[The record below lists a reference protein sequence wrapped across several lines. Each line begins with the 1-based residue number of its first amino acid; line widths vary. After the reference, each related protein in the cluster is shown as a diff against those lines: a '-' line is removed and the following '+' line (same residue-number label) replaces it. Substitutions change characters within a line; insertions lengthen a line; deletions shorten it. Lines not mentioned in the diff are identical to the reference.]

1 MIPYYETVMDV
12 IRDSLE
18 SIPVDLYEQV
28 IRECMESLNN
38 GGKII
43 ASGLGKNVP
52 ICEKFVGTLNS
63 LGVDARFLHTN
74 TAVHGDLG
82 MVGKKD
88 VVFLLSKG
96 GNTRETVALAEELN
110 IRGTNTWLMT
120 FCERSKGAEVVTKK
134 FVMRLK
140 NEGDMW
146 DIVPNNSTTVYLIL
160 LQGIALE
167 IGKRMGLTLE
177 DFKVNHPG
185 GGIGAKL
192 RGEDLWQQIP

>member
-1 MIPYYETVMDV
+1 MIAYYETVMDV

-18 SIPVDLYEQV
+18 SIPVDLYEQI
-28 IRECMESLNN
+28 IRECVETLNS

-63 LGVDARFLHTN
+63 LGIDARFLHTN

-96 GNTRETVALAEELN
+96 GNTLETIALAEQLN
-110 IRGTNTWLMT
+110 FRGTNTWLMT
-120 FCERSKGAEVVTKK
+120 FCERSKGAEVVPKK

-192 RGEDLWQQIP
+192 RGENLW